1 MNRFVFTLA
10 LLCYVS
16 ACRNEEQLGNDGAG
30 GLRVGEPLPALELQD
45 LGGQTVTLSSF
56 EGRTILLNLWA
67 TWCVPC
73 LDEMPELEELQFQYD
88 PTVLSVVGISIDEI
102 PPSMVHAFL
111 EENSI
116 TYTTLMA
123 NGEALLDALHL
134 PPGIPHTILLDDNGL
149 VSGYWRGRFHPFDPD
164 IEALIASTVSK
175 QL

>member
-1 MNRFVFTLA
+1 MNRFVCALA
-10 LLCYVS
+10 LVCCLSV
-16 ACRNEEQLGNDGAG
+16 CRNEEQFRNNVIG
-30 GLRVGEPLPALELQD
+30 GLRIGEPLPALELQD

-56 EGRTILLNLWA
+56 EGRAILLNLWA

-88 PTVLSVVGISIDEI
+88 PTILSVVGISIDDT

-111 EENSI
+111 EKNSI
-116 TYTTLMA
+116 TYTMLMA
-123 NGEALLDALHL
+123 DGEALLDALHL